1 MDEFSILGNIA
12 SLLGFVFAAM
22 AFFKVQKVQKEL
34 EEERV
39 RQNKKVRVTLQHGS
53 KKIELP
59 VPIRRSEL
67 NRAEILGRIGMV
79 TGDKRFDIKYLNSED
94 FFTQVEQIAE
104 SDKDGLLT
112 IPLDEGEFHHFK
124 T

>member
-22 AFFKVQKVQKEL
+22 AFFKARTIQKEL
-34 EEERV
+34 EQERV
-39 RQNKKVRVTLQHGS
+39 RQKKKVRVILQLGS
-53 KKIELP
+53 KPIKLP

-67 NRAEILGRIGMV
+67 TRAEILGRIGMV
-79 TGDKRFDIKYLNSED
+79 TGGKRFDIKYLNSKE
-94 FFTQVEQIAE
+94 FFTQIEQIAE

-112 IPLDEGEFHHFK
+112 IPLDEGEFQHFK